1 MNGVLGTRPFGGRA
15 EAVVKSEDPRSHDDH
30 DGRPAEFSASTEE
43 LFPLVYDELRHMA
56 RTYLWQE
63 KRGHTLQPTALV
75 HEMYLKLADQTRMK
89 WKSRT
94 HFVAVGAI
102 IMKQLLVDHA
112 RKRGAIKRGAGWH
125 KVTLAEGI
133 ITTGE
138 ETVDLDQLL
147 SLNAALERLAA
158 NDNRSAQVVILRL
171 FGGLSPEE
179 TADALGVSRRT
190 VTNDWR
196 HALAWLGK
204 ELNRDGGQ

>member
-1 MNGVLGTRPFGGRA
+1 
-15 EAVVKSEDPRSHDDH
+15 
-30 DGRPAEFSASTEE
+30 
-43 LFPLVYDELRHMA
+43 
-56 RTYLWQE
+56 
-63 KRGHTLQPTALV
+63 
-75 HEMYLKLADQTRMK
+75 MK

-171 FGGLSPEE
+171 FGGLSPDD